1 MRIFILFCRVL
12 IQIVVL
18 LVVIDARRQRG
29 LIFARGLAGAA
40 VPSAA
45 ASRLELLATTKPVP
59 AITTSPQSSN
69 PPERLSANV
78 LEYFSAQD
86 LLCKTSVCAHKERIR
101 ESLCYSALIIYFSS
115 NLIIFIVAR
124 GYSIII
130 VDQSKWNQ

>member
-1 MRIFILFCRVL
+1 M
-12 IQIVVL
+12 VL

-59 AITTSPQSSN
+59 AITSSPQSIN
-69 PPERLSANV
+69 PPERLSASV

-86 LLCKTSVCAHKERIR
+86 LLCKTTSVCAHKERIR
-101 ESLCYSALIIYFSS
+101 ESLCYSALIISFLKTAIYD
-115 NLIIFIVAR
+115 NI
-124 GYSIII
+124 
-130 VDQSKWNQ
+130 